1 MELIDAAYFN
11 DIDRVRELLD
21 SGVNPNTK
29 NNWGQ
34 TPLMLALYKGDTEI
48 VRLLLQHGAD
58 PNSKNRDGGDT
69 LLMDASRLGRIDI
82 VRLFLE
88 NGADPSITNN
98 WGESAYDITR
108 YRDIKNLIQ
117 KHMDLQKMQ
126 RPLQNLAFMKY
137 FLDRDDLDIDTASK
151 IFSNVYSYN
160 HDVGRRI
167 RDEQLR
173 NMILEEENNRIA
185 DYLNTIEQ
193 YGMGKCSKGKRSK
206 KLSKKSSKKRSSKK
220 KSKTKKKY

>member
-1 MELIDAAYFN
+1 MELFNAVRNN

-29 NNWGQ
+29 NNGGQ
-34 TPLMLALYKGDTEI
+34 TPLMLAFKHIYPYKGDKEI

-58 PNSKNRDGGDT
+58 PNSKNRYGGDT

-98 WGESAYDITR
+98 WGESAYDKTR
-108 YRDIKNLIQ
+108 YRHIKNLIQ
-117 KHMDLQKMQ
+117 EHMDLQRMQ

-137 FLDRDDLDIDTASK
+137 FLDRDNLDIDTASK
-151 IFSNVYSYN
+151 IFSNERSYN
-160 HDVGRRI
+160 PSVHTRMMLEDKQRGR
-167 RDEQLR
+167 
-173 NMILEEENNRIA
+173 
-185 DYLNTIEQ
+185 
-193 YGMGKCSKGKRSK
+193 GKRSKGKRS
-206 KLSKKSSKKRSSKK
+206 SKKRSGKK